1 VWAPAAGKEGRKLWP
16 PRRARRGR
24 RRYSKGASHELESL
38 SWGIFVKRT
47 QTTCVFF
54 FCKMSILLNHR
65 IYVERPPTAVCT
77 VTRSDTRLHIYLAI
91 KKLKFMKWSS
101 PKTAITPVKK
111 SVIFFNMFVFSF
123 PNVRR
128 HRLRRGNATGAS
140 RHSCPTRLLDSHAE
154 LFSTVLKFDLY
165 F

>member
-1 VWAPAAGKEGRKLWP
+1 
-16 PRRARRGR
+16 
-24 RRYSKGASHELESL
+24 
-38 SWGIFVKRT
+38 
-47 QTTCVFF
+47 
-54 FCKMSILLNHR
+54 
-65 IYVERPPTAVCT
+65 
-77 VTRSDTRLHIYLAI
+77 
-91 KKLKFMKWSS
+91 MKWSS
-101 PKTAITPVKK
+101 PKTAITPELYHLPVKK

-128 HRLRRGNATGAS
+128 HRLGRGNATGAS